1 MKNKK
6 SAGFKMKKSAAKMF
20 GFAAAAGQNLYRSSQ
35 MPMPNYTP
43 NTKNTGPFAPK
54 RTRLRTWDDYF
65 DQDRF
70 DSRAVNKRLTKS
82 QRQAKIAQKKKDFE
96 KEQATIRAQMQDLN
110 INYGRP
116 RGGTQYPGKPNFYP
130 QMMGSLNQGVM
141 GGGPRRPRKFSG
153 GVSQVGNM
161 VSQLAPFTMKRGSK
175 PSKSEFFK
183 GKK

>member
-6 SAGFKMKKSAAKMF
+6 RAGFKMKKSAAKMF
-20 GFAAAAGQNLYRSSQ
+20 APSNDPRLYEMMGGQKDNFTDR
-35 MPMPNYTP
+35 
-43 NTKNTGPFAPK
+43 K
-54 RTRLRTWDDYF
+54 RRMGIRTWDDYF

-96 KEQATIRAQMQDLN
+96 KEQATIRQLMLGDLN
-110 INYGRP
+110 EGRP
-116 RGGTQYPGKPNFYP
+116 NPYAPGGALEPMKAPRGLFGVVPG
-130 QMMGSLNQGVM
+130 
-141 GGGPRRPRKFSG
+141 RPRKFSG

-161 VSQLAPFTMKRGSK
+161 ASQLAPFTMKRGSK
-175 PSKSEFFK
+175 PNKSEFFK